1 MEGSVTWNLPNLK
14 MDPNGSGQKSK
25 KLAKVKQGDPFRA
38 SMLRPVYRALT
49 KMSEG
54 RFQVEGT
61 SDRDEMSDRKVPKWP
76 ELGRDE
82 SLAQLGPTRLMK

>member
-1 MEGSVTWNLPNLK
+1 

-25 KLAKVKQGDPFRA
+25 ELAKVKQGDPFRA
-38 SMLRPVYRALT
+38 AMLRPVYRAFT

-61 SDRDEMSDRKVPKWP
+61 SDKDEM
-76 ELGRDE
+76 RD
-82 SLAQLGPTRLMK
+82 K